1 MNFRRKLLVPCLMLF
16 LLSIPVSG
24 SAKSIWLEPSS
35 GSEFRLEG
43 IKPEFK
49 DSELSTFSMVWFL
62 SGYLEATDKLHLN
75 VEIPYARFAGADGG
89 ESSKSIGNPYLGLDV
104 GSLDSGSMIEFGF
117 RLPMSSD
124 EEIATLLGAYTDY
137 VDRFEAFFPD
147 VLSVIAAA
155 NYRTRSPS
163 GFGLRLRLS
172 PILWIDTGD
181 MLTDTSEVWIRYSAQ
196 TLFTSGPSS
205 IGIGFSGRYLA
216 MEDNTD
222 DFGEKSWHE
231 IGIFA
236 NWDLGTWKPSAR
248 IRLPLD
254 EDLKDLYDAGF
265 VLGIGIGRN

>member
-35 GSEFRLEG
+35 SSEFRLEG

-49 DSELSTFSMVWFL
+49 DSELSTLSMVWFL
-62 SGYLEATDKLHLN
+62 SGYLEASDKLHLN
-75 VEIPYARFAGADGG
+75 VEIPYARFAGANGG

-147 VLSVIAAA
+147 VLSVIAASYWSRSVPVVCA
-155 NYRTRSPS
+155 TMAAVLPAMPTSIVDAPVSVTWHKPTRYNSTSPV
-163 GFGLRLRLS
+163 
-172 PILWIDTGD
+172 TVK
-181 MLTDTSEVWIRYSAQ
+181 MV
-196 TLFTSGPSS
+196 
-205 IGIGFSGRYLA
+205 
-216 MEDNTD
+216 
-222 DFGEKSWHE
+222 
-231 IGIFA
+231 
-236 NWDLGTWKPSAR
+236 
-248 IRLPLD
+248 
-254 EDLKDLYDAGF
+254 
-265 VLGIGIGRN
+265 